1 LAPGAGAQR
10 NASVGRESC
19 RKRLSSYR
27 CSGWL
32 SSFRGELS
40 PPSNQANG
48 SLRVLGFRFG
58 SLPSADIGEEAIAAR
73 RMSWDVPFRGVGW
86 REGYNRR
93 FSRRLTTARKSAS
106 RSWNDGRQNG

>member
-93 FSRRLTTARKSAS
+93 FFTSP
-106 RSWNDGRQNG
+106 NDCSQIGEPLLE